1 MNADD
6 SRIER
11 NVDFLIVIVGF
22 RLMVLWGRGARVIEE
37 IEKIEKIEKIEE
49 IEEIEKNEQRIITTN
64 I

>member
-22 RLMVLWGRGARVIEE
+22 RVNGFLGVEGRG
-37 IEKIEKIEKIEE
+37 
-49 IEEIEKNEQRIITTN
+49 
-64 I
+64 

>member
-22 RLMVLWGRGARVIEE
+22 RLIVSRGARGEGD
-37 IEKIEKIEKIEE
+37 
-49 IEEIEKNEQRIITTN
+49 RG
-64 I
+64 

>member
-22 RLMVLWGRGARVIEE
+22 RVNGFEGGEGRG
-37 IEKIEKIEKIEE
+37 
-49 IEEIEKNEQRIITTN
+49 
-64 I
+64 

>member
-22 RLMVLWGRGARVIEE
+22 RVNGFCGGERRG
-37 IEKIEKIEKIEE
+37 
-49 IEEIEKNEQRIITTN
+49 
-64 I
+64 

>member
-22 RLMVLWGRGARVIEE
+22 RLMVFVGVRGARVIEE
-37 IEKIEKIEKIEE
+37 IEKIEE
-49 IEEIEKNEQRIITTN
+49 IDRWMDRG
-64 I
+64 